1 MEELVGGQNPGPE
14 APSRSKKDKRGRR
27 KGYVRKGA
35 MDKGW
40 YIRIIEGGEVRRND
54 LIEYFFPTGVVS
66 TS

>member
-14 APSRSKKDKRGRR
+14 APSRSQKDKRGRR

-40 YIRIIEGGEVRRND
+40 YIRIIEGGRSE
-54 LIEYFFPTGVVS
+54 EMT
-66 TS
+66 